1 MDQIL
6 QMILEIVREQ
16 QRDAADLK
24 DTMTRA
30 EVVDL
35 TMSMMAQQ
43 GVDEYHE
50 DLEADIYKRIQYL
63 APRLFLHEEEQPEP
77 EIYMEKFSYRMKP
90 TEEALLNNENL
101 HLDEMVREELQ
112 GLDIPISIDT
122 MNLDYEQAYTSE
134 GPISSL
140 LNKTVQETLDNTK
153 REPDQNTKPK
163 TGQEKKRKTEE
174 NAKQDRIQAKE
185 EKENSP
191 MPSISQNFADDS
203 LSIDEE
209 TLNRLV
215 MAKYM
220 ELSNSGMD
228 NLQVDSESLASLV
241 MQALQAPLMAAEENI
256 SAAPPVQDN
265 TTAAAKEDNKDEE
278 EIENLLKEIW
288 EGEKTETKESALQE
302 TPSAAHS
309 IPDIPIARSISD
321 IPAAHDIPNISA
333 AHRIFDIPAASIA
346 GFQNTKAY
354 MRSFEDYLQS
364 FQENQPVLTGFSSID
379 RILETGLHSG
389 LYLIE
394 SDCIDITSF
403 QLQLAD
409 QIAMSGIPVCYF
421 LFHHSRYEYMAK
433 SLSRLTYELK
443 GKEGAI
449 PLSSLY
455 KNQKN
460 KNLSS
465 LSEELQYYEK
475 NIASHLY
482 FIEDKIQN
490 TKNNIDANSLFLDI
504 KYCLQTF
511 EQNLGRKPIILL
523 DSLPLALAD
532 EEFISNLE
540 TLCFDFDFTLI
551 TSISSPISNIT
562 FNTDSKITL
571 NTVSNTVLSSMLNTD
586 NPSFSSFCIEL
597 ADLFEQDSFTKREIL
612 LENGNSLLLDISFT
626 DGMTNQQKR
635 CQLFSIPKF
644 YCFKSR

>member
-24 DTMTRA
+24 DTMTKA

-63 APRLFLHEEEQPEP
+63 APRLFLHEEEQKEP
-77 EIYMEKFSYRMKP
+77 EIHMEKFSYRMKP
-90 TEEALLNNENL
+90 TEETLLNNENL
-101 HLDEMVREELQ
+101 HLDQIVREELQ
-112 GLDIPISIDT
+112 GLDMPISIDT
-122 MNLDYEQAYTSE
+122 INLDYEQAYTSE

-140 LNKTVQETLDNTK
+140 LNKTVQETLDKTK
-153 REPDQNTKPK
+153 QETEAK
-163 TGQEKKRKTEE
+163 TRRKTEQ
-174 NAKQDRIQAKE
+174 KTRTSHIKE
-185 EKENSP
+185 ERKEDNKQETRQLEEDKKDNTIH
-191 MPSISQNFADDS
+191 SIPQDFLDDS

-220 ELSNSGMD
+220 ELANSGVD
-228 NLQVDSESLASLV
+228 SLQVDSESLASLV
-241 MQALQAPLMAAEENI
+241 MQALQAPLMAANENTPI
-256 SAAPPVQDN
+256 QNNTPMQDN
-265 TTAAAKEDNKDEE
+265 MSDMDNEDNE

-288 EGEKTETKESALQE
+288 EGEKKEEKESTPQE
-302 TPSAAHS
+302 PISPAHS
-309 IPDIPIARSISD
+309 IPDIP
-321 IPAAHDIPNISA
+321 AAHSICDTSSARNIPDIC
-333 AHRIFDIPAASIA
+333 AASIT
-346 GFQNTKAY
+346 GFQNTKTY

-394 SDCIDITSF
+394 SDCIDIASL

-421 LFHHSRYEYMAK
+421 LFHHSRYECMAK

-455 KNQKN
+455 KKQKN
-460 KNLSS
+460 KNSSS
-465 LSEELQYYEK
+465 LDEELKYYER
-475 NIASHLY
+475 NIASNLY
-482 FIEDKIQN
+482 FIENKLQN
-490 TKNNIDANSLFLDI
+490 TKSNIDANALFLDI
-504 KYCLQTF
+504 RYCLQTF
-511 EQNLGRKPIILL
+511 EQNIGKKPIILL
-523 DSLPLALAD
+523 DILTLAAAD

-540 TLCFDFDFTLI
+540 TLCTDFDFTLI
-551 TSISSPISNIT
+551 TSISAPISNVT
-562 FNTDSKITL
+562 LRANSKTTS
-571 NTVSNTVLSSMLNTD
+571 NAASNTFLSTILNRD
-586 NPSFSSFCIEL
+586 NHSFSSFYIEL

-612 LENGNSLLLDISFT
+612 LENGDSLLLDISFT
-626 DGMTNQQKR
+626 DGMTSRQKQ

-644 YCFKSR
+644 YCFKAR